1 MFLTFLMGLAML
13 LVVIGGSVYVIRD
26 LSVGKVE
33 IALHGVQQGSVLV
46 MIMCDANGEK
56 NEQGI
61 ARDGRT
67 SE

>member
-1 MFLTFLMGLAML
+1 M
-13 LVVIGGSVYVIRD
+13 YVIRD

>member
-1 MFLTFLMGLAML
+1 MGLAML